1 MGTIIPHG
9 WYCQRATSRL
19 VRMDR
24 DSNKT
29 SAASAWRPRNPVL
42 VWGGGAIGGC
52 VAAFLARAGIP
63 VEMVDVVAEHVHA
76 SRTSGLRIDGPVAQF
91 VQVVPASTPADL
103 EGIYDCI
110 LLAVKAQHTE
120 AAVAQLTPHLSPDGV
135 VVSLQNGLNE
145 ECIAAGVGAHR
156 TISGFVNF
164 AADYLEPGHI
174 SYGNRGAIKLGEY
187 TPGRTQRVEN
197 LAALLRAF
205 DPDTSAEAD
214 VARYK
219 WGKLAYGSLL
229 FATALANET
238 MSETLSDAQH
248 QPLFTALAREVIG
261 VANLAGVS
269 PIGFDGFEPQAFAA
283 QAPVSESER
292 SLSLMADH
300 YRHSTKQRSGVWR
313 DLAVR
318 KRKTEIDVQI
328 GEIVRVAQARG
339 AQAPITEVLVRL
351 IHDIEDGHRPIA
363 RANLVEFAQIVRE
376 LSA

>member
-1 MGTIIPHG
+1 M
-9 WYCQRATSRL
+9 
-19 VRMDR
+19 
-24 DSNKT
+24 KT
-29 SAASAWRPRNPVL
+29 PIASEWRPRNPVL

-63 VEMVDVVAEHVHA
+63 VKMVDVVAEHVHTC
-76 SRTSGLRIDGPVAQF
+76 RTSGLRIDGPVAQF
-91 VQVVPASTPADL
+91 VQVIPSSTPADL
-103 EGIYDCI
+103 DGLYDCI

-120 AAVAQLTPHLSPDGV
+120 AAMAQLAPHLSADGV

-145 ECIAAGVGAHR
+145 ECIAASVGAHR

-174 SYGNRGAIKLGEY
+174 SYGNRGAIKLGEC
-187 TPGRTQRVEN
+187 TPGLTPRVEE

-205 DPDTSAEAD
+205 DPDTSAVAD

-238 MSETLSDAQH
+238 MSESLSDAEH
-248 QPLFTALAREVIG
+248 QALFTALAREVIG
-261 VANLAGVS
+261 IAALAGVS
-269 PIGFDGFEPQAFAA
+269 PFGFDGFDPSAFTPE
-283 QAPVSESER
+283 APASKSAH

-328 GEIVRVAQARG
+328 GEIVRVAHVRG
-339 AQAPITEVLVRL
+339 AHAPVTEVLIRL
-351 IHDIEDGHRPIA
+351 IHEIEDGHRAID
-363 RANLVEFAQIVRE
+363 RSNLVEFANTVRG
-376 LSA
+376 LNP